1 MSTLTLT
8 ITNLEALEQGV
19 ALRHQFNR
27 KGGTIGSLNAH
38 WRMNDRERR
47 VQPLHCEIR
56 WQEGCFCVIDLCNQT
71 YLNGS
76 RTSLG
81 SEAPVKLIEGDEL
94 YVGAYRLR
102 VGQQLDPEMGKS
114 LETLLTP
121 GQTLL
126 DKLISEGAPMVLET
140 PEERPTIDIFD
151 VFVSTFNGDPLAAL
165 DRSQNVKPEHSNSLQ
180 RLLTGERS

>member
-19 ALRHQFNR
+19 ALWHQFNR

-38 WRMNDRERR
+38 WRMNDRDRR
-47 VQPLHCEIR
+47 VQPIHCEIR

-81 SEAPVKLIEGDEL
+81 NDAPTKLIDGDEL
-94 YVGAYRLR
+94 YIGAYRLR
-102 VGQQLDPEMGKS
+102 VRHQPNSARDRS
-114 LETLLTP
+114 LEALLASGQSTL
-121 GQTLL
+121 
-126 DKLISEGAPMVLET
+126 DALIREGASMVLEA
-140 PEERPTIDIFD
+140 PNELPIIDICD
-151 VFVSTFNGDPLAAL
+151 VFNSTLGRAPLAAL
-165 DRSQNVKPEHSNSLQ
+165 DRSQNVKPEHGNSLQ
-180 RLLTGERS
+180 RLLTGERP